1 MAQEDEAQG
10 EVQELGMSTAK
21 RGTVYLGGKFAT
33 SLIAFVLLI
42 ILARLLGAADFGF
55 YSIAIAFSGIL
66 ALAATFGVGTAFRKM
81 IPEHLKDHRKVSELL
96 SNGYALSLSIG
107 VVVAVAGYLAS
118 GLIATTV
125 YGNQS
130 LVLSLQLASI
140 AEFLSVLFNLGQAA
154 TVGMHKVREAT
165 ISNALYSLFTL
176 IGSVLLVLL
185 GYGVPGAVAGTL
197 IGLLVGSAAT
207 LYYLMRSI
215 KLVYTRPDKK
225 TMKEITSFSAPMVA
239 SHIAMNGAQN
249 FAILLLGVYAA
260 ASVVGDYSVAFKLA
274 RFVDVAI
281 TSITFILLPA
291 FSTALSKAKLAE
303 RIGAIYNYSLYYT
316 GLVLFPVV
324 AYLASVSAPLI
335 RLLFSSSYALA
346 PEYFAFIVIGMALGL
361 IGTYA
366 GTLIV
371 GQGDTRRFMR
381 YQVGAT
387 FIQVAL
393 LFVFTPYFQALGV
406 LVALFAITPIVLN
419 VVYMRA
425 LEDQFKVKHTLT
437 QFYLAALAAI
447 LLGLGLYVVGDL
459 LHFGSLSIAVN
470 LILLAL
476 LYPPLLGII
485 GAINRKNI
493 EFIRGTAERM
503 KPIKG
508 IAEYF
513 IRYSEL
519 FVRDSKSL

>member
-1 MAQEDEAQG
+1 MAQEDETQE
-10 EVQELGMSTAK
+10 EVQELGMRTAK
-21 RGTVYLGGKFAT
+21 RGIVYLGGKFVT

-42 ILARLLGAADFGF
+42 ILAKLLGAADFGF
-55 YSIAIAFSGIL
+55 YSIAIAFSGML

-81 IPEHLKDHRKVSELL
+81 LPEHLKDHRRVSELL

-107 VVVAVAGYLAS
+107 VVIAVAGYLAS

-176 IGSVLLVLL
+176 VGSVALVLL
-185 GYGVPGAVAGTL
+185 GYGVPGAVAGTIVGL
-197 IGLLVGSAAT
+197 SIGSVAT
-207 LYYLMRSI
+207 LYYMARSVR
-215 KLVYTRPDKK
+215 LAYTKPDKK
-225 TMKEITSFSAPMVA
+225 TLKEITSFSAPVVA
-239 SHIAMNGAQN
+239 SHVAINGAQN
-249 FAILLLGVYAA
+249 FAILLLGVYAT
-260 ASVVGDYSVAFKLA
+260 ASIVGDYSAAFKLA

-281 TSITFILLPA
+281 TSITFVLLPA
-291 FSTALSKAKLAE
+291 FSTAMSKAKLAE

-316 GLVLFPVV
+316 GLILFPIV
-324 AYLASVSAPLI
+324 AYLASVSTPLI
-335 RLLFSSSYALA
+335 RLLFSSSFAFA

-371 GQGDTRRFMR
+371 GQGDTRRFMK

-393 LFVFTPYFQALGV
+393 LLVLTPYFDALGV

-419 VVYMRA
+419 IVYMRA
-425 LEDQFKVKHTLT
+425 LEDQFKVRHTLT
-437 QFYLAALAAI
+437 PFYLAALASI

-459 LHFGSLSIAVN
+459 LHFGGLSIAVN
-470 LILLAL
+470 LVLLVL

-485 GAINRKNI
+485 GAIDRKNI
-493 EFIRGTAERM
+493 EFIRGTM
-503 KPIKG
+503 KKIKPMRG
-508 IAEYF
+508 IVEYF
-513 IRYSEL
+513 IRYTEL